1 MSGPT
6 LVRSLLDNA
15 AARSLAT
22 RHAEAWYVA
31 TVLATA
37 AASWALLTIAR
48 ALTATTKETP

>member
-1 MSGPT
+1 MTG
-6 LVRSLLDNA
+6 VRRVLDNA

-37 AASWALLTIAR
+37 AVACVLS
-48 ALTATTKETP
+48 